1 MPGLFESVK
10 GLLGGDGG
18 GGPDERAGRSPAS
31 PDYDNDSGEDFVRDY
46 GDNDFDIDF
55 GSGSEIDS
63 LPGSLS
69 EETACYAYGQAHS
82 TNVPADALLAAAQS
96 AGPQGDDETDEKY
109 LERQRSAINEEVG
122 RLNGTGE
129 GSFKKA
135 LGSNRSGSSPEG
147 TSPVTPE
154 YAYSQKATP
163 GAGPRTMKLSYNDDS
178 DDLQQTVMAPR
189 RSGGGRRGGGG
200 FSSAG
205 GPTKFSVRL

>member
-10 GLLGGDGG
+10 GLFGGDGG

-31 PDYDNDSGEDFVRDY
+31 PDYDSGEDFVRDY
-46 GDNDFDIDF
+46 GDNDFDIDY
-55 GSGSEIDS
+55 GSSAAIDS

-69 EETACYAYGQAHS
+69 EETASYAYGQAHS

-96 AGPQGDDETDEKY
+96 AGPQGDDEPDEKY
-109 LERQRSAINEEVG
+109 LARQRSAINEEVG
-122 RLNGTGE
+122 RLNGTEE
-129 GSFKKA
+129 GSFKQA
-135 LGSNRSGSSPEG
+135 FGSNRSGSSPEG
-147 TSPVTPE
+147 TSRVMPE
-154 YAYSQKATP
+154 YAYSQKAAP
-163 GAGPRTMKLSYNDDS
+163 AAESRTMKLSSDDS
-178 DDLQQTVMAPR
+178 DDLQQTIMAPR